1 MTEQLSPARHLT
13 QDNSYPVL
21 PVLISA
27 AKNLFRAIF
36 DYSPANEDEL
46 TLKVGDIV
54 EFLGHE
60 EEGWYSGQLKGQTGV
75 FPFNYVEELS
85 SPGTV
90 SSAPT
95 TDGKQ
100 LSSVTVSK
108 IHPDKPLV
116 PIPTEGGVVTP
127 HHDDPTP
134 PTSAGEMECPPQCMS
149 LCILYLNLLMS
160 VGCLLKGGTDAALC
174 SH

>member
-36 DYSPANEDEL
+36 DYSPANQDEL

-60 EEGWYSGQLKGQTGV
+60 EEGWYRGQLKGQTGV
-75 FPFNYVEELS
+75 FPFNYVEEL
-85 SPGTV
+85 PL
-90 SSAPT
+90 SATISDAPI

-116 PIPTEGGVVTP
+116 PIPTEGWVVTP

-149 LCILYLNLLMS
+149 VCILYLNLLMS

>member
-1 MTEQLSPARHLT
+1 MIEQLSQLVYWLRTAPTPSSL
-13 QDNSYPVL
+13 L
-21 PVLISA
+21 LIPA
-27 AKNLFRAIF
+27 AKRVFRAIF

-46 TLKVGDIV
+46 TLMVRDIV

-75 FPFNYVEELS
+75 FPFNYVEELP

-90 SSAPT
+90 SSVPT

-108 IHPDKPLV
+108 IQSDTPLI
-116 PIPTEGGVVTP
+116 PIPKEGGAATL

-134 PTSAGEMECPPQCMS
+134 PTSAGETVS
-149 LCILYLNLLMS
+149 AS
-160 VGCLLKGGTDAALC
+160 VHEGIYFTYTFIC
-174 SH
+174 